1 MQLTQKI
8 RIYPTIEQEDVLWIL
23 SEKCRLL
30 YNFALEHRSDIYKK
44 TGASMTYD
52 QQQDDLPAIKKK
64 YPEYEWVYS
73 KVLQMILKGLD
84 ADFKSFKILK
94 ANAKEGKGD
103 KNANAP
109 GHKGRDYFTT
119 MNYNQSGFKIKDGY
133 IILSHYY
140 KNGFP
145 ELKFKIPDNLI
156 NNTDICLQ
164 TIYDFGKIKQTTVF
178 REEPNKYKEGEY
190 YLSIV
195 YEIPDIP
202 YKDNGLYQAID
213 LGINKTVTAVNTEGK
228 FFEIGNPRQDKYWN
242 PIIDSIQSRR
252 DHCLKGSNKWIRLHE
267 TLRKCKK
274 KLHNQIKDNQHKWT
288 TKMVNNTKSNTFIVG
303 DLQVKEMA
311 QSEFGKRNYGSKLN
325 RSTQNQGYLARFVG
339 FLTYKAQKIGK
350 RVIEINERGTS
361 KRCYACGKIHDMP
374 LWKRI
379 MKCVSDSNVSSY
391 GNIINVL
398 SCGNLIDR
406 DRNSA
411 INIMINFLSQYG
423 LWTTYQKFTDN
434 LRQTGL
440 LVPTW
445 IKSPIGTNGKLA
457 GSCPPLG
464 GSSSPFGK

>member
-8 RIYPTIEQEDVLWIL
+8 RIFPTIEQEDVLWIL

-30 YNFALEHRSDIYKK
+30 YNFALGHRNDVYKE
-44 TGASMTYD
+44 TGSSVTYNM
-52 QQQDDLPAIKKK
+52 QQDELPEIKKK

-73 KVLQMILKGLD
+73 KVLQMVLKGLD
-84 ADFKSFKILK
+84 ADFKSFIMLRKGG
-94 ANAKEGKGD
+94 KEGKGD
-103 KNANAP
+103 KNAKTP
-109 GHKGRDYFTT
+109 GYKGKDYFVT
-119 MNYNQSGFKIKDGY
+119 MNYNQSGLKIKDGY

-140 KNGFP
+140 KNGSP
-145 ELKFKIPDNLI
+145 ELKFKIPDDLI
-156 NNTDICLQ
+156 DNTDVCLQ
-164 TIYDFGKIKQTTVF
+164 TIYDFDKIKQITVF
-178 REEPNKYKEGEY
+178 REEPNIKKYSEY

-202 YKDNGLYQAID
+202 YKDNSLYQAID

-252 DHCLKGSNKWIRLHE
+252 DHCLKGSNRWNLLHDL
-267 TLRKCKK
+267 LRKCKK

-288 TKMVNNTKSNTFIVG
+288 TKMVNNTKSNTIIVG

-311 QSEFGKRNYGSKLN
+311 QSEIGRRNYGSKLN

-339 FLTYKAQKIGK
+339 FLTYKAEKIGK

-361 KRCYACGKIHDMP
+361 KRCYVCGKIHDMP
-374 LWKRI
+374 LWKRT
-379 MKCVSDSNVSSY
+379 MVCD
-391 GNIINVL
+391 
-398 SCGNLIDR
+398 CGNNIDR

-445 IKSPIGTNGKLA
+445 IKSPIGTNGTLV
-457 GSCPPLG
+457 GSCPL
-464 GSSSPFGK
+464 